1 MYARALL
8 GNRAVAHV
16 SAAELVIGA
25 AAGKGDKH
33 HYIPVFYSK
42 EWAGPDGRLCEYSR
56 PYDVV
61 KPKLVHPKGTGYVRG
76 LYTVPR
82 NDPRVAEFI
91 EREFLKITDNE
102 AARVLQMFKSGQ
114 QIFWTTE
121 TRSAWSRFIISLML
135 RNPEYVSKMAA
146 EVVGFFDPN
155 STELNDKYRQIRR
168 PDDPD
173 TYEEY
178 IAKTGHPA
186 GRTSAIAMQTII
198 DSPRMGG
205 HLNQM
210 RWSVVTFTNATH
222 ALLTSDRPIIMTNG
236 LVKPRDHLA
245 LPIGPLSLFVAT
257 NTLESENIIKNMNPR
272 ELMRQV
278 NDRVVAQSRRFVYG
292 TDDSQLRFVAKRL
305 GKIEPSTP
313 LDTRLR
319 LGS

>member
-1 MYARALL
+1 
-8 GNRAVAHV
+8 
-16 SAAELVIGA
+16 
-25 AAGKGDKH
+25 
-33 HYIPVFYSK
+33 
-42 EWAGPDGRLCEYSR
+42 
-56 PYDVV
+56 
-61 KPKLVHPKGTGYVRG
+61 
-76 LYTVPR
+76 
-82 NDPRVAEFI
+82 
-91 EREFLKITDNE
+91 
-102 AARVLQMFKSGQ
+102 
-114 QIFWTTE
+114 
-121 TRSAWSRFIISLML
+121 ML